1 MFCYYNEM
9 SLEQRFFA
17 FQRQTL
23 TLFLGSKLRP
33 QIVFRAFCFNN
44 YEKNSF
50 TRFPIMCT

>member
-1 MFCYYNEM
+1 MFGYYNEM

-33 QIVFRAFCFNN
+33 QIVFRAFCYNN

-50 TRFPIMCT
+50 TRFPIMLT